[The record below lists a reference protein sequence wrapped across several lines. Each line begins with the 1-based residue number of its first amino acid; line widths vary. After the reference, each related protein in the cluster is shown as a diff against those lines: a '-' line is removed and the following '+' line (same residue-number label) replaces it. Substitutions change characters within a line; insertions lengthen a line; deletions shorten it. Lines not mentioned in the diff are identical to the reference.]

1 MRVRITQFTDV
12 DLVKRRLTLRF
23 SAANPTDPQLDALL
37 SFLDDAKSRMDRMQT
52 VNASIHLRKE
62 FKVGGKQ
69 VSVIAGTVHGLFP
82 SLWARLTS

>member
-12 DLVKRRLTLRF
+12 ERVKERLILRF
-23 SAANPTDPQLDALL
+23 GARHSQDAQVDALL
-37 SFLDDAKSRMDRMQT
+37 SFLDDAKARMDRMQS

-62 FKVGGKQ
+62 FKVRGKH
-69 VSVIAGTVHGLFP
+69 VSVTAGTVHGLLP